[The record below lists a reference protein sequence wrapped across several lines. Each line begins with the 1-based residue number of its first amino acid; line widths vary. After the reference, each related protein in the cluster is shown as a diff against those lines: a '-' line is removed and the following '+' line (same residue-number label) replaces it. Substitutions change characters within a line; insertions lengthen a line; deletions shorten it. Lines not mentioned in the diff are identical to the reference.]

1 LSLTPSSHFFPTICW
16 RDGFAAGL
24 SFLKANEYTM
34 DITNED
40 LVKVLDEASVGKASL
55 SKLNSV
61 IRRLIRND

>member
-1 LSLTPSSHFFPTICW
+1 MFRIARGQYFHEGNKRTAL
-16 RDGFAAGL
+16 AAGL